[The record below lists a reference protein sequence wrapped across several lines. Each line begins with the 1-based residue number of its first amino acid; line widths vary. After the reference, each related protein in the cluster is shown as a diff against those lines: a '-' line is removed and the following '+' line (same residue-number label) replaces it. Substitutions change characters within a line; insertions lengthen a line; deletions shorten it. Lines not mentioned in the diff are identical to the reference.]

1 MSGPATRNSQHRMS
15 LTRRF
20 AVSVPRNSMAK
31 VMFDVLGIVLP
42 WVGDCR
48 HVWAIVQ
55 QGTIE
60 A

>member
-1 MSGPATRNSQHRMS
+1 
-15 LTRRF
+15 
-20 AVSVPRNSMAK
+20 MAK